1 MIYRKT
7 LISAALVANA
17 FATFASP
24 ANAGGCRAERV
35 CDSYAAVSQCAS
47 WRNSNCREYM
57 RTYRWHRN
65 EIPDNNEDPWS
76 VVPFNP
82 DKFWEWLRRNSPG

>member
-1 MIYRKT
+1 MIHRKI

-17 FATFASP
+17 FAAFASP
-24 ANAGGCRAERV
+24 VNAGGCRTERV
-35 CDSYAAVSQCAS
+35 CDCYAAASHCAS
-47 WRNSNCREYM
+47 WRSSHCRRYV
-57 RTYRWHRN
+57 RTYRGNWD

-82 DKFWEWLRRNSPG
+82 DKFWERIQL